1 MVKES
6 EPNLSRLTGVIN
18 CVNIQHEANQMLDK
32 WLEMETKL
40 KMLEEENMKLKEN
53 VQKLEGLNNKIKEE
67 KCSLFS
73 QLKMINQSGE
83 I

>member
-1 MVKES
+1 
-6 EPNLSRLTGVIN
+6 
-18 CVNIQHEANQMLDK
+18 MLDK

-40 KMLEEENMKLKEN
+40 KMLEEENMKLKED

-73 QLKMINQSGE
+73 QLKMIDQSGE